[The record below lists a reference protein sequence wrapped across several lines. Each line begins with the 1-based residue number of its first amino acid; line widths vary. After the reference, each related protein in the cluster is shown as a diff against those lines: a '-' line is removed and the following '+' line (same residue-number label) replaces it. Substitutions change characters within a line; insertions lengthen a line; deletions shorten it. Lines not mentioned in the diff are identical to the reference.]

1 MPKWVLSHL
10 SGGCWSLS
18 TQLSRDRQ
26 AHISAQRPVP
36 SSPLYLAPCGASQ
49 WCGAVVGT
57 LASLHLLRSPS
68 TTCPV
73 CQGLSE
79 GTNGCPQLTVVTKSP
94 ALNGVSLQP
103 LFNSDLSPRAASER
117 HPQTVLLLF
126 LHASGAPGSVI
137 LVRQL

>member
-1 MPKWVLSHL
+1 MPKSVLSHL
-10 SGGCWSLS
+10 CGSCWSLS
-18 TQLSRDRQ
+18 TQLSRDGQ
-26 AHISAQRPVP
+26 AYISAQCPVP
-36 SSPLYLAPCGASQ
+36 SFPQYSAPCGASQ

-79 GTNGCPQLTVVTKSP
+79 GTNGRPQLTVVTKSP

-117 HPQTVLLLF
+117 HRQMVLLFL